1 MSIVV
6 GNKVKFVNENLN
18 GVVKA
23 ILQNNLLIIDA
34 NDGFEHRVSPNE
46 IVVIND
52 DNTILFSVDKTTIK
66 EKIKTSFSKK
76 TSSDILLRYTT
87 NTKYQFEKVIEIDLH
102 LEELVEYPLKLD
114 DWQRLHTQMQHAK
127 KCLEA
132 AINQH
137 YRKLVFIHGVGAGV
151 LKSELRN
158 YLASFENLAVKDA
171 DYSEYGAGATEV
183 IIR

>member
-1 MSIVV
+1 MSIKV

-23 ILQNNLLIIDA
+23 ILQNNFLIIDA
-34 NDGFEHRVSPNE
+34 NDGFEHHISANE

-52 DNTILFSVDKTTIK
+52 DNSVTYQVDKSTIK
-66 EKIKTSFSKK
+66 EKIKPSFSKK
-76 TSSDILLRYTT
+76 NSSDILSRYTT

-132 AINQH
+132 AISQH
-137 YRKLVFIHGVGAGV
+137 FRKLVFIHGVGAGV

-158 YLASFENLAVKDA
+158 YLASVENIAVKDA
-171 DYSEYGAGATEV
+171 DYREYGAGATEV
-183 IIR
+183 IIK

>member
-18 GVVKA
+18 GIVKA
-23 ILQNNLLIIDA
+23 ILQNNLLIVDA
-34 NDGFEHRVSPNE
+34 NDGFEHCVNTNE

-52 DNTILFSVDKTTIK
+52 DNTVLYSVDKSIIK
-66 EKIKTSFSKK
+66 EKIKPSFSKK
-76 TSSDILLRYTT
+76 VPSDILSRYTT

-127 KCLEA
+127 KCLDA

-137 YRKLVFIHGVGAGV
+137 VRKLIFIHGVGTGV

-158 YLASFENLAVKDA
+158 YLARFENIIAKDA
-171 DYSEYGAGATEV
+171 DFREYGAGATEV
-183 IIR
+183 TIK